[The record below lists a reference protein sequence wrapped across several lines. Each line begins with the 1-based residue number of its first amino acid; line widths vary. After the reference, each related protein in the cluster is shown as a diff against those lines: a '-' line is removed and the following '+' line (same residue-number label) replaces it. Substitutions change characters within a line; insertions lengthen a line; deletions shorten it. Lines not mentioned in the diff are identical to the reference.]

1 MTSLVVKGIEVDWSL
16 ARQHERKVA
25 AAERNIVSE
34 GAHRLL
40 DAANETVPDDPETR
54 AGDLKAS
61 GFVEVN
67 RGTGPEAFVVGY
79 SAPYALRQHE
89 DSSLRHQG
97 SGRWKWLQL
106 TADERARDVGDKM
119 ADEAKRRIG

>member
-1 MTSLVVKGIEVDWSL
+1 MTSLVVKDMRIDWAE
-16 ARQHERKVA
+16 AREHKAKVA

-40 DAANETVPDDPETR
+40 DAANETVPDDPETPT
-54 AGDLKAS
+54 GDLKAS

-67 RGTGPEAFVVGY
+67 RGTGPDAFAVGY

-89 DSSLRHQG
+89 DASLNHQG
-97 SGRWKWLQL
+97 RGRWKWLEL
-106 TADERARDVGDKM
+106 AANERTRDIGDAI